1 MPSMSSVYGRK
12 VSLLLLVTSLE
23 SLLRPTMTSAHQEG
37 AAVGQVGR
45 GGAVTEASVSKSSHR
60 IFVIHLPLNNIYQ
73 KKKFKVTKSRLVK
86 GYSLKC

>member
-1 MPSMSSVYGRK
+1 MAMACVYGGK

-45 GGAVTEASVSKSSHR
+45 GGAVTEASVSKSGHG
-60 IFVIHLPLNNIYQ
+60 IFVL
-73 KKKFKVTKSRLVK
+73 
-86 GYSLKC
+86 

>member
-1 MPSMSSVYGRK
+1 MTSMSSVYGRK

-23 SLLRPTMTSAHQEG
+23 SLLRPAMTSAHQVG

-45 GGAVTEASVSKSSHR
+45 GGAVTEASVSKSSHG

-73 KKKFKVTKSRLVK
+73 KKIISLSK